1 MIRRTEQTV
10 RRRVARIAPTTRV
23 WALIQTRSENSGAKA
38 ARMATISGGRSTGVV
53 SRADGLCST
62 IDRGHAPLDLPVNLA
77 KVEWARCAEKG
88 FLSLT
93 SRSIAASNSFRTQR
107 DPSEFEEINI
117 RTVELFRIPSLIA
130 SRTRSPT

>member
-77 KVEWARCAEKG
+77 KVKCEMRH
-88 FLSLT
+88 SLM
-93 SRSIAASNSFRTQR
+93 RRQRVVVLHGDQGMRLGLVGDAAAALQRIAARGLGIRQR
-107 DPSEFEEINI
+107 HG
-117 RTVELFRIPSLIA
+117 R
-130 SRTRSPT
+130 SRV

>member
-77 KVEWARCAEKG
+77 KVEWDTGDPTGCRAPNTTHGTPGRGPARANLG
-88 FLSLT
+88 HH
-93 SRSIAASNSFRTQR
+93 
-107 DPSEFEEINI
+107 
-117 RTVELFRIPSLIA
+117 
-130 SRTRSPT
+130 